1 MGERDHLMTEYE
13 LLITKRAQKELD
25 KIPNPLAKNIIKRI
39 LALSENP
46 HPANSKKL
54 GGKDNFRLRIGSFR
68 VLYTIDKKKKEIT
81 ILRVADRKTIY
92 K

>member
-1 MGERDHLMTEYE
+1 MGERDHLMTKYK

-25 KIPNPLAKNIIKRI
+25 KIPNPLAKNIVKRI
-39 LALSENP
+39 LLLLENP

-54 GGKDNFRLRIGSFR
+54 SGKENYRLRIGSFR
-68 VLYTIDKKKKEIT
+68 TIYTIDKGKKEIT